1 MRFRA
6 DCAKS
11 FMPVERLVRCSVAIA
26 EYLNLLHFL
35 IIFFD
40 TGKELQ
46 KAGFE
51 HVIRKRCFGEKLS
64 STQT

>member
-1 MRFRA
+1 
-6 DCAKS
+6 
-11 FMPVERLVRCSVAIA
+11 MPVERLVRCSVAIA

-40 TGKELQ
+40 TGKEFKQ
-46 KAGFE
+46 PCFE